1 MKSPRSETVSIT
13 FAHVLPARPAVSGPR
28 ITPRP
33 RRRIPDYPVLLSI
46 RVDTGNL
53 AAARRMLHDALG
65 PALSIYTAE
74 INRQT
79 GRACLQI
86 ELAKS
91 LVSQVMSSI
100 IRLLPEAE
108 LGAIRPSRR

>member
-1 MKSPRSETVSIT
+1 M
-13 FAHVLPARPAVSGPR
+13 
-28 ITPRP
+28 
-33 RRRIPDYPVLLSI
+33 LLSI
-46 RVDTGNL
+46 RVETENL
-53 AAARRMLHDALG
+53 AAARRMLHNALG